1 MIRINKLL
9 FICMFMLC
17 FITVVSAQNKV
28 NNATLKKSLTE
39 ILHIVS
45 QRKNVYINFNPQ
57 ITNRIFLDD
66 SFTGKDAIA
75 KLNKSI
81 GSYDLEIKGANSR
94 YLYVRP
100 IKKFILKGYLVDEK
114 SMASIPDTKVILA
127 GQTSVKS
134 DLNGNFSFTLRKG
147 VYLIKVNADSYYPK
161 NMKVV
166 VNESENVTVMLKK
179 KIKKAIVVTP
189 IKKKDE
195 AFSATKDN
203 KPDQVLADRKL
214 AQLETINN
222 SSEKSSSDTVLLL
235 PRYFS
240 RYALKTNILLW
251 GNATPNV
258 SIERRLNKNVSVDLL
273 LAVKKVTSDY
283 ESQSLSYL
291 IQPEIRY
298 WFSNCF
304 NGFNIGYHMY
314 YSNYGAGDII
324 FPFQR
329 KGLPNDLFYQGY
341 LYGMGASVGYQKR
354 INKHFAVEGV
364 IGTGYIHLAYDQITW
379 NSSWH
384 NKKSLDYN
392 YWGLTK
398 AAVNLVYL
406 F

>member
-1 MIRINKLL
+1 
-9 FICMFMLC
+9 MFMLWS
-17 FITVVSAQNKV
+17 ITVVSAQNKV
-28 NNATLKKSLTE
+28 NNAALKKSLTE

-45 QRKNVYINFNPQ
+45 QRKNIYINFNPQ
-57 ITNRIFLDD
+57 ITNRIFLEDI
-66 SFTGKDAIA
+66 FTGKDAIA
-75 KLNKSI
+75 RLNKLI
-81 GSYDLEIKGANSR
+81 GDYDLEIKGANSR

-100 IKKFILKGYLVDEK
+100 IMKFVLKGCLVDEK
-114 SMASIPDTKVILA
+114 SLASIPYTTVVLA
-127 GQTSVKS
+127 GQTPVKS
-134 DLNGNFSFTLRKG
+134 DINGNFSFTLRKG
-147 VYLIKVNADSYYPK
+147 SYLIKVNADSYYPK
-161 NMKVV
+161 NMKIVI
-166 VNESENVTVMLKK
+166 NESMNVTVMLKK
-179 KIKKAIVVTP
+179 KIKKVIAGAPV
-189 IKKKDE
+189 KKKE
-195 AFSATKDN
+195 EVFLATEDN
-203 KPDQVLADRKL
+203 KPDHVLADRKSV
-214 AQLETINN
+214 QSETIYKR
-222 SSEKSSSDTVLLL
+222 SEKNTSDSVLIL
-235 PRYFS
+235 PKYFS
-240 RYALKTNILLW
+240 KYALKTNVLLW
-251 GNATPNV
+251 ANATPNV
-258 SIERRLNKNVSVDLL
+258 SIERRLNKNVSIDLL

-298 WFSNCF
+298 WFSSCF

-329 KGLPNDLFYQGY
+329 KGLPNDLFYEGY

-364 IGTGYIHLAYDQITW
+364 IGTGYIHLSYDQISW

-398 AAVNLVYL
+398 AEVNIAYL